1 MNIQAGKGGARPR
14 MLMCYLCGREFGSKS
29 LPIHLPQC
37 QKKWIDAESLK
48 PAREQR
54 PMPEP
59 PAVEVPIK
67 LGGKP
72 QVIDDFNEAANKQFL
87 ASLEQCPYCKRKFA
101 PEPYKHHQRS
111 CTASNPAK
119 PAGTALVSTSL
130 SNNKRL
136 QPYTVISG
144 SKKSSISKPVVASK
158 PQRQP
163 ELKKMIA
170 EARSQKGNNAGPGG
184 AGEGTSASTSK
195 IKTKPAAAGAS
206 EPKKGPSEGGGFC
219 DECGA
224 TYGRAEAKFCSSCG
238 AKRKS

>member
-1 MNIQAGKGGARPR
+1 
-14 MLMCYLCGREFGSKS
+14 
-29 LPIHLPQC
+29 
-37 QKKWIDAESLK
+37 
-48 PAREQR
+48 
-54 PMPEP
+54 MPEP

-144 SKKSSISKPVVASK
+144 SKKSSISSGNTYFDPLALQHRKCLFRCTRAIQKILSHLCFTHATK
-158 PQRQP
+158 HHKQRP
-163 ELKKMIA
+163 RI
-170 EARSQKGNNAGPGG
+170 RN
-184 AGEGTSASTSK
+184 
-195 IKTKPAAAGAS
+195 
-206 EPKKGPSEGGGFC
+206 
-219 DECGA
+219 
-224 TYGRAEAKFCSSCG
+224 
-238 AKRKS
+238 